1 MKKPLFVL
9 LVLCVLLLII
19 AAPACKKVKPGE
31 TPEEAEQAKLEAD
44 LAAEAAAEAAAAE
57 AAAKPVPPP
66 PKMND
71 EVYVDIRA
79 RQALIY
85 DKYKDDL
92 DLAQQTVDQV
102 YEKHLVILQEFKD
115 FEAKQT
121 REHRADLE
129 KKVLDYM
136 QKILGEYR

>member
-1 MKKPLFVL
+1 MKKTTIILVILCAVL
-9 LVLCVLLLII
+9 LVI
-19 AAPACKKVKPGE
+19 AAPACKKTKPGE
-31 TPEEAEQAKLEAD
+31 TPEEAEQARLDAEQAT
-44 LAAEAAAEAAAAE
+44 EAAAGE

-71 EVYVDIRA
+71 EVYIDIRA

-85 DKYKDDL
+85 EKFKDEPG
-92 DLAQQTVDQV
+92 LAQQAVDQLF
-102 YEKHLVILQEFKD
+102 EKHLVTQQEFKD

-129 KKVLDYM
+129 KKVMEYM
-136 QKILGEYR
+136 QKIMGEYR

>member
-1 MKKPLFVL
+1 MRKTTVIFVILCAVL
-9 LVLCVLLLII
+9 LVV
-19 AAPACKKVKPGE
+19 ASPACKKTKQGE
-31 TPEEAEQAKLEAD
+31 TTDEAEQARLES
-44 LAAEAAAEAAAAE
+44 EQAAEAAAAE

-71 EVYVDIRA
+71 DVYLDIRA

-102 YEKHLVILQEFKD
+102 FEKHSVTLQEFKD

-129 KKVLDYM
+129 KKVMDYM
-136 QKILGEYR
+136 QKIMDEYR

>member
-1 MKKPLFVL
+1 MKKTTIILVILCIVL
-9 LVLCVLLLII
+9 LVVV
-19 AAPACKKVKPGE
+19 APACKKTKQGE
-31 TPEEAEQAKLEAD
+31 TPEEAEQARLEAEQ
-44 LAAEAAAEAAAAE
+44 AVEAAAAE
-57 AAAKPVPPP
+57 AASKPVPPP

-71 EVYVDIRA
+71 EVYIDIRA

-92 DLAQQTVDQV
+92 DLAQLNVDQV
-102 YEKHLVILQEFKD
+102 YEKHLVTLQELRD

-129 KKVLDYM
+129 KKVMDYM
-136 QKILGEYR
+136 QKILSEYR

>member
-1 MKKPLFVL
+1 MKKTTIILVVLCAVL
-9 LVLCVLLLII
+9 LVL
-19 AAPACKKVKPGE
+19 APPACKKTKTGE
-31 TPEEAEQAKLEAD
+31 TPEEAEQARLDSEQ
-44 LAAEAAAEAAAAE
+44 AAEAAAAE

-71 EVYVDIRA
+71 EVYIDIRA

-92 DLAQQTVDQV
+92 DLAQQAVDQV
-102 YEKHLVILQEFKD
+102 YEKHLVTLQELKD

-129 KKVLDYM
+129 KKVMDYM
-136 QKILGEYR
+136 QKIMGEYR

>member
-1 MKKPLFVL
+1 MKKTTIILVILCAVL
-9 LVLCVLLLII
+9 LIV
-19 AAPACKKVKPGE
+19 AAPACKKAKPGE
-31 TPEEAEQAKLEAD
+31 TPEEAEQARLDSEQ
-44 LAAEAAAEAAAAE
+44 AAEAAAAE

-71 EVYVDIRA
+71 EVYIDIRA

-102 YEKHLVILQEFKD
+102 FEKHLVTQQEFKD

-129 KKVLDYM
+129 KKVMEFM
-136 QKILGEYR
+136 QKIMGEYR

>member
-1 MKKPLFVL
+1 MKKTTIILVILCIVL
-9 LVLCVLLLII
+9 LVIV
-19 AAPACKKVKPGE
+19 APACKKTKQGE
-31 TPEEAEQAKLEAD
+31 TPEEAEQARLEAEQ
-44 LAAEAAAEAAAAE
+44 AVEAAAVEAAS
-57 AAAKPVPPP
+57 KPVPPP

-71 EVYVDIRA
+71 EVYIDIRA

-92 DLAQQTVDQV
+92 DLAQLNVDQV
-102 YEKHLVILQEFKD
+102 YEKHLVTLQELRD

-129 KKVLDYM
+129 KKVMDYM
-136 QKILGEYR
+136 QKILKEYR